1 MRIPDPQREWPAGNT
16 GKDVNMRKMNGRTI
30 MHEPRRR
37 LRLGEAILLASQRGH
52 LPRIAISEESLLEV
66 DQLERAYNAASVLG
80 NLTRSLAALGAYA
93 ADSAHRNGDFW
104 HWCRHSGHPRA
115 LSWHN
120 VAATESET
128 VRKRTSLRSERWF
141 WVDPRLSEWGRIVM
155 MSHIKLGRGQYAPR
169 LYFHDDTRGLT
180 GQVHIGY
187 IGPHLPT
194 AHAA

>member
-1 MRIPDPQREWPAGNT
+1 MAKPNGSTIIRET
-16 GKDVNMRKMNGRTI
+16 Q
-30 MHEPRRR
+30 RR
-37 LRLGEAILLASQRGH
+37 LRLSEAILLASQRGH

-66 DQLERAYNAASVLG
+66 DQLERAYDAVSVLG
-80 NLTRSLAALGAYA
+80 NLTRSLAALAAYA
-93 ADSAHRNGDFW
+93 ADSAHRSGGFW
-104 HWCRHSGHPRA
+104 HWCRYSGHPQA
-115 LSWHN
+115 LAWHN

-155 MSHIKLGRGQYAPR
+155 MSHIKLGGGQYAPR

-187 IGPHLPT
+187 IGPHLRT
-194 AHAA
+194 ARAA